1 MNKKLKNWNIWYLLL
16 GCALVAQIVFYYWFT
31 KFWA

>member
-1 MNKKLKNWNIWYLLL
+1 MDKQLKNWTLWYLLL
-16 GCALVAQIVFYYWFT
+16 AIALVLQIILYYWFT

>member
-1 MNKKLKNWNIWYLLL
+1 MNKQLKNWNIWYLLL
-16 GCALVAQIVFYYWFT
+16 AGVLVGQIVFYYWFT